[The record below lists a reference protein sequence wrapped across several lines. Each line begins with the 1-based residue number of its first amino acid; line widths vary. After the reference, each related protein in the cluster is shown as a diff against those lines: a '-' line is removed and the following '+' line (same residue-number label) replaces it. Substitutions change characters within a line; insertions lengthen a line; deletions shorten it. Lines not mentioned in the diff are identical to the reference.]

1 MEFFTPAAIAALFQ
15 VVMIDLALAGDN
27 AIVVGMAA
35 AGLPEHQR
43 TRAIVLGM
51 AGATALLVTFACITT
66 QLLKLVGLLFA
77 GGVLLLWV
85 CWKMWREL
93 RTTAGQ
99 HEDEEALSG
108 IQVNAD
114 GTAAGY
120 APRKTLAQAA
130 GQIIIAD
137 LSMSLDNVLAVAGAA
152 REHPG
157 VLIFGLSLS
166 ILLMGVAARF
176 YCRPAASIPV
186 DRLHRP
192 GRDPLCRVGN
202 GVSRRAG
209 IDAGRH
215 RSRGLW
221 LGCRSGSWLGSWLG
235 LGQTGYSMRSSA
247 LVSSAAGTARPMA
260 FAVLRLTM
268 S

>member
-1 MEFFTPAAIAALFQ
+1 MMELFAPEAIAAFFQ

-27 AIVVGMAA
+27 AIIIGMAA
-35 AGLPEHQR
+35 AGLPEQQR
-43 TRAIVLGM
+43 TRAIFFGM
-51 AGATALLVTFACITT
+51 AGATLLLVIFAGITT

-93 RTTAGQ
+93 RATANQ
-99 HEDEEALSG
+99 EEEQAIEALIG
-108 IQVNAD
+108 LDINAD
-114 GTAAGY
+114 GTVTGY

-152 REHPG
+152 REHPV

-176 YCRPAASIPV
+176 IASL
-186 DRLHRP
+186 LHKYRWI
-192 GRDPLCRVGN
+192 
-202 GVSRRAG
+202 AY
-209 IDAGRH
+209 
-215 RSRGLW
+215 
-221 LGCRSGSWLGSWLG
+221 LG
-235 LGQTGYSMRSSA
+235 LGVILYVA
-247 LVSSAAGTARPMA
+247 LGMA
-260 FAVLRLTM
+260 FRGAQELAPVFSAVAGLN
-268 S
+268 

>member
-1 MEFFTPAAIAALFQ
+1 MELFTPAAIAALFQ

-93 RTTAGQ
+93 RASASQ
-99 HEDEEALSG
+99 HEEDAVEALTG
-108 IQVNAD
+108 IDVNAD
-114 GTAAGY
+114 GTVAGY

-157 VLIFGLSLS
+157 VLVFGLSLS
-166 ILLMGVAARF
+166 ILLMGLAARF
-176 YCRPAASIPV
+176 IA
-186 DRLHRP
+186 DLLHRYRWIAYI
-192 GRDPLCRVGN
+192 GLAVILYVALGM
-202 GVSRRAG
+202 VF
-209 IDAGRH
+209 
-215 RSRGLW
+215 RGAQEL
-221 LGCRSGSWLGSWLG
+221 
-235 LGQTGYSMRSSA
+235 TPVVSA
-247 LVSSAAGTARPMA
+247 LAG
-260 FAVLRLTM
+260 FG
-268 S
+268 

>member
-1 MEFFTPAAIAALFQ
+1 MMDLFNPEAIAALFQ

-35 AGLPEHQR
+35 AGLPEQQR
-43 TRAIVLGM
+43 TRAILFGM
-51 AGATALLVTFACITT
+51 AGATALLILFAGITT

-77 GGVLLLWV
+77 GGLLLLWV

-93 RTTAGQ
+93 RATAN
-99 HEDEEALSG
+99 EENEAVEALIG
-108 IQVNAD
+108 LDINAD
-114 GTAAGY
+114 GSVAGH

-152 REHPG
+152 REHPF

-176 YCRPAASIPV
+176 IA
-186 DRLHRP
+186 DLLHKYRWI
-192 GRDPLCRVGN
+192 
-202 GVSRRAG
+202 AY
-209 IDAGRH
+209 
-215 RSRGLW
+215 
-221 LGCRSGSWLGSWLG
+221 LG
-235 LGQTGYSMRSSA
+235 LVVILYVAFGMVFRGAEELRPVVSA
-247 LVSSAAGTARPMA
+247 V
-260 FAVLRLTM
+260 AVLTSPTEYGQARLNLTPW
-268 S
+268 